1 MENQLPNKPEE
12 IIQRMINDPNF
23 RLELVRDS
31 HYWFMHFY
39 FPHYVTY
46 PTADF
51 QKEIFQL
58 TESSDRTVVITAFRG
73 SAKSTI
79 CTLSYA
85 IWAILGK
92 QGKKFVIMT
101 SQTQRQARQHLMN
114 LKRELE
120 SNPLLLRDLGPF
132 HEEQD
137 EWGGYSLVITKYGA
151 RITAAS
157 SEQSIRGLRH
167 MNYRPDLIIADDI
180 EDLQSTRTKEARDKT
195 YDWLLGDVI
204 PAGDQNT
211 KLIIVGNLLHEDSVM
226 MRLKSSIEE
235 GKIDGVFRAYPII
248 GEGNKILW
256 PGKYPTLE
264 AVENE
269 KRKTGNESA
278 WNREYLLRIVSDS
291 ERVVHPEWI
300 QHYKELPDKDHL
312 RYTATGVDLAISLKE
327 TADRTAMVSA
337 NIYGYGEDLKIYI
350 LPNPINERLTFP
362 QTVDRIKL
370 LSKVLG
376 EGAQSHMYIE
386 EVSYQRS
393 LIEQLNREG
402 YHAEGVKLH
411 GQDKRSRLA
420 LTTAMIQNGQIVF
433 PEKGAED
440 LIQQLTGFG
449 VERFDDLADA
459 FSLLVLKTTTE
470 THAEPNITWIDLGP
484 PRGWQSF

>member
-1 MENQLPNKPEE
+1 MLNNLEE
-12 IIQRMINDPNF
+12 IVRKMIDDPNF
-23 RLELVRDS
+23 RLKLVTDS

-46 PTADF
+46 PTSEF

-58 TESSDRTVVITAFRG
+58 TESSNRTVAITAFRG
-73 SAKSTI
+73 SGKSTI
-79 CTLSYA
+79 CTLSYP

-92 QGKKFVIMT
+92 QQKKFVIIL

-120 SNPLLLRDLGPF
+120 SNSLLLRDLGPF

-137 EWGGYSLVITKYGA
+137 EWGGYSLVIPKYGA

-157 SEQSIRGLRH
+157 AEQSIRGLRH
-167 MNYRPDLIIADDI
+167 MNHRPDLIIADDI
-180 EDLQSTRTKEARDKT
+180 EDLQSTKTKEGRDKI

-204 PAGDQNT
+204 PAGDRNT
-211 KLIIVGNLLHEDSVM
+211 RLIVVGNLLHEDSVI
-226 MRLKSSIEE
+226 MRLKSSMEE
-235 GKIDGVFRAYPII
+235 GGIDGVFRAYPIV
-248 GEGNKILW
+248 GAENKILW

-264 AVENE
+264 EVKKE
-269 KRKTGNESA
+269 KRKIGNEAA
-278 WNREYLLRIVSDS
+278 WHREYLLHIISNS

-300 QHYKELPDKDHL
+300 QYYKELPNKEHL
-312 RYTATGVDLAISLKE
+312 RFTATGIDLAISQKE
-327 TADRTAMVSA
+327 TANFTSMVSA
-337 NIYGYGEDLKIYI
+337 NIYGYSEDLRIYI
-350 LPNPINERLTFP
+350 LSNPVNERLTFP

-370 LSKVLG
+370 LSKSLG

-393 LIEQLNREG
+393 LIEQLNRDG

-411 GQDKRSRLA
+411 GQDKRARLA
-420 LTTAMIQNGQIVF
+420 LTTAMIQNGQILF
-433 PEKGAED
+433 PEKGVKE

-449 VERFDDLADA
+449 VERYDDLADA

-470 THAEPNITWIDLGP
+470 NHVQPNITWIK
-484 PRGWQSF
+484 